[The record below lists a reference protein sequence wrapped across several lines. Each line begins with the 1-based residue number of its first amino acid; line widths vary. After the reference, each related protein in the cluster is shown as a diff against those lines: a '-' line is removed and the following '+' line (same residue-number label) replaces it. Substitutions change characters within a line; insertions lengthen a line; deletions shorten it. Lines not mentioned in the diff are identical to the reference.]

1 MSKIL
6 GFVSVTAALLT
17 VSTMALAQSK
27 MNDARIAKALITINE
42 GEIDAGQ
49 TAHRKAQTKEVKDFA
64 DMMVTEHK
72 NNIKET
78 RKVAHAA
85 KFSPEKSELSE
96 SLKDM
101 AQSSNKDL
109 KKTDKAAFDS
119 AYVNQ
124 QVTMHEKALSTLNDT
139 LIPQASSA
147 ELKSHLE
154 KTRGA
159 VSMHLDHAK
168 KMQAQVK

>member
-1 MSKIL
+1 D
-6 GFVSVTAALLT
+6 
-17 VSTMALAQSK
+17 
-27 MNDARIAKALITINE
+27 N
-42 GEIDAGQ
+42 
-49 TAHRKAQTKEVKDFA
+49 
-64 DMMVTEHK
+64 
-72 NNIKET
+72 
-78 RKVAHAA
+78 
-85 KFSPEKSELSE
+85 
-96 SLKDM
+96 
-101 AQSSNKDL
+101 
-109 KKTDKAAFDS
+109 

-168 KMQAQVK
+168 KMQAQLK